1 MSTVTVTRLVDAS
14 VDAVWRT
21 FTDLSGRCE
30 WLSTVTRVELLTRGE
45 FGTGTVWRETRT
57 MVGGDEV
64 TEEFRVREC
73 VPPERFVVAS
83 PGIGAD
89 YRMTYTFTPVD
100 HGRRRGS
107 TMVTVV
113 QDGAP
118 TAPGGRLLA
127 LVFGGLAA
135 LTVEGALRRDLD
147 DLAAA
152 ATAGPAAA

>member
-1 MSTVTVTRLVDAS
+1 MSTVAVSRLVDAP

-21 FTDLSGRCE
+21 FTDLGGRCE
-30 WLSTVTRVELLTRGE
+30 WMSTVNRVELLTRGP
-45 FGTGTVWRETRT
+45 FGTGTVWRESRT
-57 MVGGDEV
+57 MVDGDEV

-73 VPPERFVVAS
+73 VAPERFVVAS

-100 HGRRRGS
+100 HGRHVGG

-113 QDGAP
+113 QDGTP
-118 TAPGGRLLA
+118 TARGGRFLA

-147 DLAAA
+147 DLAVA
-152 ATAGPAAA
+152 ATAGSAAA